1 MDVCPLLGWEGA
13 ANVRLSSQDRE
24 KASWSRLILRVYIS
38 VQRPPCRGLPGAH
51 SVSWLGAR
59 LLCLARPGCE
69 MCFWADG
76 PPGVGVGGG
85 RGWAAA
91 KLTTLPLSRGLRSSH
106 AGGEEPPSLP
116 LGGRV
121 LSTGIFLEPWH
132 QTEVDTP
139 RPDLG

>member
-1 MDVCPLLGWEGA
+1 MCTSLSSAHPAEVCPELT
-13 ANVRLSSQDRE
+13 
-24 KASWSRLILRVYIS
+24 
-38 VQRPPCRGLPGAH
+38 
-51 SVSWLGAR
+51 VSWLGTR
-59 LLCLARPGCE
+59 LLCPAGPGCE
-69 MCFWADG
+69 TCFWADG
-76 PPGVGVGGG
+76 PPGVGLGGE
-85 RGWAAA
+85 GWAAA

-132 QTEVDTP
+132 QTEGPTP